1 MDMER
6 VQAIASLAGNLGTI
20 PAEFIR
26 PEHERP
32 GTTTHHGPA
41 PEIPVVDMTSRDRVK
56 AIADAAEE
64 WGIFQVVNHGI
75 PAGAI
80 EELKRVGAKFF
91 ALPQEE
97 KEAYAAAPESG
108 SLEGYGTK
116 LQRESE
122 GKKAWADYLFHNV
135 WPDSSINYKFWPNNP
150 PEYRKANEE
159 YARRLRGVVD
169 ETLGSLSLGLGLE
182 RHVLKEAV
190 GGERLE
196 FLLKINYY
204 PPCPRPDLALGVV
217 AHTDMSA
224 ITVLVPNDVPG
235 LQVFKDGRWLDV
247 EYVPNALVVHVGDQ
261 VEIVSN
267 GMYKSVLHRTVVSK
281 DRVRMSWPVF
291 CSPPGE
297 EVVGP
302 LPQLVG
308 DESPARFKA
317 KKYKD
322 YSYCKINK
330 LPQ

>member
-6 VQAIASLAGNLGTI
+6 VQAIASLAGDLGTI

-32 GTTTHHGPA
+32 AMTTHHGPS
-41 PEIPVVDMTSRDRVK
+41 PEIPVVDMTSVDRVK
-56 AIADAAEE
+56 AIADAAKE
-64 WGIFQVVNHGI
+64 WGIFQLVNHGI
-75 PAGAI
+75 PVAAI
-80 EELKRVGAKFF
+80 EELKRVGTEFF

-97 KEAYAAAPESG
+97 KESYAAAPG
-108 SLEGYGTK
+108 SLEGYGTR

-150 PEYRKANEE
+150 PEYRKASEE
-159 YARRLRGVVD
+159 YARRLQGVVD
-169 ETLGSLSLGLGLE
+169 ETLGSLSLWLGLE

-196 FLLKINYY
+196 YLLKINYY

-224 ITVLVPNDVPG
+224 ITVLVPNEVPG
-235 LQVFKDGRWLDV
+235 LQVFKDGRWLDA

-267 GMYKSVLHRTVVSK
+267 GRYKSVMHRTVVSR

-308 DESPARFKA
+308 DGSPARFKA